1 MLKKKLIGLA
11 VIAATLSST
20 AAFAAASAP
29 AAASAAEAPYS
40 GPVPAVLQAAAA
52 KGGLTVYNRFDATH
66 GMHGWV
72 VKDHASSKYVI
83 VYTTPDDGLLL
94 AGMLVDESGQN
105 LTSMFSQKYIP
116 ATDYAPIFKKFTT
129 EAASVVWGKPS
140 AKAEVVIGMDP
151 NCIFCQRTEH
161 MLKPA
166 VDDGA
171 LKVVLVPVG
180 ILGHDSPQR
189 AAGLLVSKDVN
200 AYMDADVV
208 AGEFTGNVPTSTD
221 SSALAKVTANTKLFE
236 AAGFTGT
243 PAIMYMSGTGKDQT
257 LNVSPGVP
265 NMTEMFT
272 KLGLQKYIE
281 KSKSQ
286 DPAFGAYFR

>member
-1 MLKKKLIGLA
+1 MLKKKLIGLSLL
-11 VIAATLSST
+11 AALAST
-20 AAFAAASAP
+20 AAFAASAP
-29 AAASAAEAPYS
+29 VPASGAEALYT
-40 GPVPAVLQAAAA
+40 GPVPAVLQAAVT
-52 KGGLTVYNRFDATH
+52 KGALDVYNTFPAAD
-66 GMHGWV
+66 GLHGWV
-72 VKDHASSKYVI
+72 VRDRNSGKYVV
-83 VYTTPDDGLLL
+83 VYTTPNNGVLL
-94 AGMLVDESGQN
+94 AGMALDVNGQN
-105 LTSMFSQKYIP
+105 LTSVYAAKFAP
-116 ATDYAPIFKKFTT
+116 ATDYGPVYKQFTT
-129 EAASVVWGKPS
+129 QAASVVWGKPS

-189 AAGLLVSKDVN
+189 AAGLLVAKDVN

-221 SSALAKVTANTKLFE
+221 SGALAKVQANTQMFE
-236 AAGFTGT
+236 KAGFSGT
-243 PAIMYMSGTGKDQT
+243 PAILYMSGTGKDQT

-281 KSKSQ
+281 KSKAQ
-286 DPAFGAYFR
+286 DPQFAQYFR

>member
-11 VIAATLSST
+11 VLTSLVSAG
-20 AAFAAASAP
+20 AFAASAP
-29 AAASAAEAPYS
+29 TAASGANAAYT
-40 GPVPAVLQAAAA
+40 GPVPAVLQQAML
-52 KGGLTVYNRFDATH
+52 KGGLDVYKKFQAADGLN
-66 GMHGWV
+66 GWV
-72 VKDHASSKYVI
+72 VKDHNSGKYVI
-83 VYTTPDDGLLL
+83 VYTTADDALLL
-94 AGMLVDESGQN
+94 AGMALDNSGEN
-105 LTSMFSQKYIP
+105 LTNKYAQEYIP
-116 ATDYAPIFKKFTT
+116 STDYTPAYKSFTT
-129 EAASVVWGKPS
+129 DASSVVWGNPK

-166 VDDGA
+166 VDGGD
-171 LKVVLVPVG
+171 LRVRLVPVG

-189 AAGLLVSKDVN
+189 AAGLLVAKDVN

-221 SSALAKVTANTKLFE
+221 SGALAKVQANTQLFE
-236 AAGFTGT
+236 KAGFNGT
-243 PAIMYMSGTGKDQT
+243 PAIMYMSGSGSSQT

-265 NMTEMFT
+265 NMTELFT

-281 KSKSQ
+281 KSKAQ
-286 DPAFGAYFR
+286 DPQLVQYFH